1 MTPHENQVINALIA
15 SRQPGFSMPSEFYN
29 DPLVYR
35 ADVERIWQRG
45 WLFVGHTCQIP
56 NPGDY
61 FTFEIGDDSLIVVR
75 DDNGEIN
82 TFHNVCR
89 HRGTLLC
96 EHGNGHVRRFVC
108 PYHQWVYTRGG
119 SLVSCRG
126 MQDEL
131 DKRKR
136 GLHSAHTRQSS
147 GMIFVSL
154 SEQPPNFDDA
164 DEQIGTLA
172 VPQGMERAKVA
183 KMIDYDVA
191 SNWKLVWENNRECYH
206 CNVNHPQ
213 YIKANFDHYNADDTT
228 KQIKNEI
235 EAATERSEKKWAAS
249 GLAITHTMTGM
260 AQFPDADRDLWYAAN
275 RTALVDGYVSETMEG
290 QQAAPLMGGYEDAD
304 VGTLRIRTMP
314 NF

>member
-119 SLVSCRG
+119 
-126 MQDEL
+126 
-131 DKRKR
+131 
-136 GLHSAHTRQSS
+136 
-147 GMIFVSL
+147 
-154 SEQPPNFDDA
+154 
-164 DEQIGTLA
+164 
-172 VPQGMERAKVA
+172 
-183 KMIDYDVA
+183 
-191 SNWKLVWENNRECYH
+191 
-206 CNVNHPQ
+206 
-213 YIKANFDHYNADDTT
+213 
-228 KQIKNEI
+228 
-235 EAATERSEKKWAAS
+235 
-249 GLAITHTMTGM
+249 
-260 AQFPDADRDLWYAAN
+260 
-275 RTALVDGYVSETMEG
+275 
-290 QQAAPLMGGYEDAD
+290 
-304 VGTLRIRTMP
+304 
-314 NF
+314 